1 MPQAVR
7 DMVKSGQQELQ
18 DIEER
23 RNDLL
28 LEHQKMQER
37 SQKLQSLQDRK
48 KQCWEGLGKWG
59 GDSERIRNEFEERHA
74 QIVKKSR

>member
-48 KQCWEGLGKWG
+48 EAVLGGFGQMGWRQRA
-59 GDSERIRNEFEERHA
+59 DQE
-74 QIVKKSR
+74 